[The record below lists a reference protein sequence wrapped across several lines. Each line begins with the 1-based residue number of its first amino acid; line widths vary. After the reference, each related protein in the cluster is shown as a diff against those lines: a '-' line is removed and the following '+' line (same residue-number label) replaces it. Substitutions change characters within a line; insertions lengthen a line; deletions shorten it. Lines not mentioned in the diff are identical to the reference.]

1 MPKAAN
7 IGWGSRYNQ
16 KLHAASGDFFFS
28 LIPSYNCENL
38 KKPNIYPIDYLFH
51 PIIKSTLQPQSFWT
65 MIYYF
70 FKLTDFWFLFGTGTW
85 HKKMEI
91 DSKKILCLMFLRIF
105 RMLSGVRLTSTLWRS
120 KEEYEQ
126 SFPPPPRDRKAKSMA
141 WITGNMVW
149 YSVLRFVSKATC
161 SNLGI
166 GARPSRVLW
175 GALLANPWCFW
186 NKIRRQEHTT
196 VMSKT
201 LVPRMT
207 TRISG
212 ARWTPRMIG
221 SYNRCSISTALS
233 MPSPELHTGLYEIL
247 TCNIHGQCRKDW
259 LEVIAIYLVSDKLCD
274 RNAIFER
281 LSDASA
287 HQATPQHNTFGRSSA
302 S

>member
-1 MPKAAN
+1 
-7 IGWGSRYNQ
+7 
-16 KLHAASGDFFFS
+16 
-28 LIPSYNCENL
+28 
-38 KKPNIYPIDYLFH
+38 
-51 PIIKSTLQPQSFWT
+51 
-65 MIYYF
+65 
-70 FKLTDFWFLFGTGTW
+70 
-85 HKKMEI
+85 MEI
-91 DSKKILCLMFLRIF
+91 DTKKILCLMFLRIF

-141 WITGNMVW
+141 WITGKMVW
-149 YSVLRFVSKATC
+149 YSVLRFVSKASC

-186 NKIRRQEHTT
+186 NNIRRQEHTT